1 MSISDQEGVNRV
13 DDMIK
18 ENHATAAKL
27 GLKAAQIQEV
37 RNRHD
42 VARALLVR
50 AMEDAESSVTVVGKH
65 WDQLPLKVAAMLGR
79 IRVVIARALIQE
91 ERYQVS
97 CIVVDYDSGG
107 CEGIR

>member
-1 MSISDQEGVNRV
+1 
-13 DDMIK
+13 MIK

-27 GLKAAQIQEV
+27 GLKAARIQEL

-79 IRVVIARALIQE
+79 IRVGIARALIQE
-91 ERYQVS
+91 ERYQVN
-97 CIVVDYDSGG
+97 CIMVEKGSRG
-107 CEGIR
+107 CQDIR